1 MSRKL
6 VKRVGFTLIE
16 LLVVIAIIAILI
28 ALLLPAV
35 QQARE
40 AARRSQCKNN
50 LKQYGIALH
59 TYHES
64 TKVFP
69 KGSTHPSTIG
79 MLEWR
84 CHSASVQLL
93 PYLELG
99 SVLKNGGYAI
109 GLDTENGPNL
119 DAASRVKSPLWRCPS
134 SDAPATSPAYGRTP
148 PGGSYLYCEGAS
160 VGYPNDGAT
169 VNISDENGIFNM
181 RQVVSTADIRDGTA
195 YVIAMSE
202 TTTADNGA
210 PVNTDL
216 AVIRE
221 AVAPPGGW
229 ATVGVTFISSAN
241 LDLWGAACMA
251 APSPGGRSREVGHWW
266 HIGIHGMGTF
276 NTLLAPNSKWPNCTS
291 HCAGCAKDAPALVAA
306 RSNHS
311 GSVHVLMAD
320 GSSRGVAN
328 AINLV
333 TWQRLGARSDRQPI
347 GEF

>member
-1 MSRKL
+1 MSKSLSR
-6 VKRVGFTLIE
+6 RVGFTLIE

-40 AARRSQCKNN
+40 AARRAQCKNN
-50 LKQYGIALH
+50 LKQYGLALH

-79 MLEWR
+79 QMDWR

-99 SVLKNGGYAI
+99 SVLKGGGYQI
-109 GLDTENGPNL
+109 GLDAENGANL
-119 DAASRVKSPLWRCPS
+119 TAARATKSPMWRCPS
-134 SDAPATSPAYGRTP
+134 ADIPTTSPQYGAPA

-160 VGYPNDGAT
+160 LGYANDGAT
-169 VNISDENGIFNM
+169 INVSDENGIFNM
-181 RQVVSTADIRDGTA
+181 RAVVGTQDIRDGTSN
-195 YVIAMSE
+195 VIAMSE
-202 TTTADNGA
+202 TTTADSGSLI
-210 PVNTDL
+210 DL
-216 AVIRE
+216 AIIKE
-221 AVAPPGGW
+221 AVAPPAGWGG
-229 ATVGVTFISSAN
+229 TPVTFTPPSV
-241 LDLWGAACMA
+241 LDGWGAACALA
-251 APSPGGRSREVGHWW
+251 AVPGGRSREVGHWW

-276 NTLLAPNSKWPNCTS
+276 NTLFAPNSKWPNCTS
-291 HCAGCAKDAPALVAA
+291 HCPGCAKDGPTLVAA
-306 RSNHS
+306 RSNHA

-320 GSSRGVAN
+320 GSTRS
-328 AINLV
+328 INNTIDV
-333 TWQRLGARSDRQPI
+333 IMWQRLGSRSDRQPV

>member
-1 MSRKL
+1 MSKL
-6 VKRVGFTLIE
+6 SPRRSGFTLIE

-50 LKQYGIALH
+50 LKQFGVALH

-79 MLEWR
+79 QLDWR

-93 PYLELG
+93 PYMELG
-99 SVLKNGGYAI
+99 SVLKGGGYTI
-109 GLDTENGPNL
+109 GLDGENGTNL
-119 DAASRVKSPLWRCPS
+119 TAARNTKSPLWRCPS
-134 SDAPATSPAYGRTP
+134 SDPPSTSPAYGAP
-148 PGGSYLYCEGAS
+148 APGGSYLYCEGAS

-169 VNISDENGIFNM
+169 VNLSDENGIFNM

-210 PVNTDL
+210 PVNIDL

-229 ATVGVTFISSAN
+229 GTVGVTFISPTN

-251 APSPGGRSREVGHWW
+251 APSPGGRAREVGHWW
-266 HIGIHGMGTF
+266 HIGIHGLGTF
-276 NTLLAPNSKWPNCTS
+276 NTLLGPNSKWPNCTS
-291 HCAGCAKDAPALVAA
+291 HCAGCAKDGPALVAA

-311 GSVHVLMAD
+311 GSVNVLMAD
-320 GSSRGVAN
+320 GSTRAVAN
-328 AINLV
+328 AIDLV
-333 TWQRLGARSDRQPI
+333 MWQRLGARNDRQPI